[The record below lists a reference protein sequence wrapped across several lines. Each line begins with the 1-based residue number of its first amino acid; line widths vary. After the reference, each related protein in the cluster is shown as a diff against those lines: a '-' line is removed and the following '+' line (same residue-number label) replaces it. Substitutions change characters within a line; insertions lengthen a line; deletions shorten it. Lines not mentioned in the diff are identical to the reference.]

1 MAPGARA
8 RLRRKPSRSC
18 AIASAS
24 IAGIPRSQSAL
35 TMRLWIAA
43 LAFDRASRARHC
55 WLLQPRARRQPR
67 GRGPLC
73 SSAARSG
80 DRASVY
86 QRLGPETRARIEAM
100 LSSSRHQ
107 GGRLIAR
114 PEDFF
119 SVGWAPPAWEPAGM
133 RTVQRDRER
142 AEVEIY
148 SAAGDRHSLTL
159 VREGKEWKIELPG
172 S

>member
-1 MAPGARA
+1 
-8 RLRRKPSRSC
+8 
-18 AIASAS
+18 
-24 IAGIPRSQSAL
+24 
-35 TMRLWIAA
+35 MRQWFAVLA
-43 LAFDRASRARHC
+43 LAITLAA
-55 WLLQPRARRQPR
+55 
-67 GRGPLC
+67 C
-73 SSAARSG
+73 SSHERADNPEGAVHLFIAAARSG

-119 SVGWAPPAWEPAGM
+119 SVGWAPPAWEPAGL
-133 RTVQRDRER
+133 RTVQRDREH
-142 AEVEIY
+142 AEVEVY
-148 SAAGDRHSLTL
+148 SAAGDRHSLSL
-159 VREGKEWKIELPG
+159 VHEGKEWKIELPG

>member
-1 MAPGARA
+1 M
-8 RLRRKPSRSC
+8 RRWV
-18 AIASAS
+18 
-24 IAGIPRSQSAL
+24 AL
-35 TMRLWIAA
+35 LA
-43 LAFDRASRARHC
+43 LALAA
-55 WLLQPRARRQPR
+55 
-67 GRGPLC
+67 C
-73 SSAARSG
+73 SSHGRADNPEGAVHMFIAAARSG

-107 GGRLIAR
+107 GGRLIVR

-119 SVGWAPPAWEPAGM
+119 SVGWAPPAWEPAGI
-133 RTVQRDRER
+133 RTVQRDPER
-142 AEVEIY
+142 AEVEVY
-148 SAAGDRHSLTL
+148 SAAGDRHSLSL